1 MKRYS
6 GIYEKTMLKSDF
18 SVMTEKTQIVK
29 QNEFCK
35 KTTEMWFFCWKEDTY
50 NSQDTQFMH
59 IILNFLIDR
68 MMRGGVQFK
77 CNIYRQTYRKART
90 QNYRV
95 FNS

>member
-1 MKRYS
+1 
-6 GIYEKTMLKSDF
+6 MLKSDF

-68 MMRGGVQFK
+68 MMRGGGYSLNVIFIGK
-77 CNIYRQTYRKART
+77 LTERQGRKTTGSSIRE
-90 QNYRV
+90 
-95 FNS
+95 